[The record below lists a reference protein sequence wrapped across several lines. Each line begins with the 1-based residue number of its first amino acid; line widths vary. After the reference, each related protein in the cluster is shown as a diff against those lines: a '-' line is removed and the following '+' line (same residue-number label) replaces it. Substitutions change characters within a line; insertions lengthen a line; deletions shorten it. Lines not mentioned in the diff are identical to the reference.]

1 MEGGSFDVGLASS
14 LSVQIKDDG
23 TDRGKGGGSDTK
35 GEAPS
40 ARGRRGITR
49 KILVVCTLLECLK
62 LFYRTDTAAGDPS
75 QKEVYPVK
83 IVLWILL

>member
-14 LSVQIKDDG
+14 LSVKIKDDG
-23 TDRGKGGGSDTK
+23 TDREKGGGSDTK

-62 LFYRTDTAAGDPS
+62 LFLQDRHRRGRSLTKGGLS
-75 QKEVYPVK
+75 C
-83 IVLWILL
+83 